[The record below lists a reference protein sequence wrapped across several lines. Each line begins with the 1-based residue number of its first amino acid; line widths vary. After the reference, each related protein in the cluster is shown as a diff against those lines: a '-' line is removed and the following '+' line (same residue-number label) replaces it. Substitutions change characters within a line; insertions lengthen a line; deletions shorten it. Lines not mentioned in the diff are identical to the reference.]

1 MCHARRVTRHVL
13 FLVLVG
19 LFACRDEAPKRTAT
33 RDVVGSG
40 SASGSAGPTVITPDP
55 WAAPAKSEVVADD
68 ACPSVT
74 APYFFRVEKDGKT
87 SHLLGTRH
95 IGVAWRKM
103 PKAVHQALRDA
114 KLVVF
119 ETVDDDGSDDTP
131 APTKGAKRELG
142 DKLWKRYRD
151 LAGDALADSMEDA
164 SPAQAMIML
173 MVRYEDRLSSLER
186 EIGAEA
192 EELKKPIRGLETSA
206 FQQKLLDRYLNGRA
220 ARAFVEQ
227 LDNLDELRQD
237 TIDDLREYCGGTD
250 ETPGVEPDERAEMM
264 ASGYTA
270 AEIDQ
275 MDQELLFDRNH
286 NWIPDLEKIFAEG
299 DAFVA
304 VGADHT
310 RGDQG
315 VPALLTARGYQVT
328 RITPPVA
335 SK

>member
-1 MCHARRVTRHVL
+1 MTRLVL

-19 LFACRDEAPKRTAT
+19 LIACRDDVPKRTEPRAT
-33 RDVVGSG
+33 TDLVASGSG
-40 SASGSAGPTVITPDP
+40 SAGSATVMAPDP
-55 WAAPAKSEVVADD
+55 WAPAKSEVVADE
-68 ACPSVT
+68 ACPAVT
-74 APYFFRVEKDGKT
+74 APYFFRIEKNGKI

-103 PKAVHQALRDA
+103 PEVVHQALRDA
-114 KLVVF
+114 TLVVF
-119 ETVDDDGSDDTP
+119 ETVDNDGSDATP
-131 APTKGAKRELG
+131 APTRGARKELG
-142 DKLWKRYRD
+142 EALWKRYRE
-151 LAGDALADSMEDA
+151 LAGDALADSMENA

-192 EELKKPIRGLETSA
+192 EDLNKPIRGLETGA
-206 FQQKLLDRYLNGRA
+206 FQQKLLDRHLNGRA

-227 LDNLDELRQD
+227 LDNLDELRRE
-237 TIDDLREYCGGTD
+237 TIDDLREFCAGTD
-250 ETPGVEPDERAEMM
+250 ETPGVEPEDREEMM

-275 MDQELLFDRNH
+275 MDKELLSDRNR

-315 VPALLTARGYQVT
+315 VPALLAAKGYQVT